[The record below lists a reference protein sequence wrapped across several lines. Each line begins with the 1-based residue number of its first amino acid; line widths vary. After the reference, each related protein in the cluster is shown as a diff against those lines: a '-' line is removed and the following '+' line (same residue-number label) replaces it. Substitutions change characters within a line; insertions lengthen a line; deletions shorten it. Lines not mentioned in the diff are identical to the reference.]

1 MTSEVSHPSCPIS
14 NYPTFQ
20 TVDTFLL
27 LAREPACLPY
37 LFLISSNIFPCFPET
52 KFASFFQRS
61 CGLVFLLTLL
71 EFSLTEFLR
80 AFFWCIFLLGLR
92 KKDTGKKAGEKCS
105 PKLSQKYPSRENAI
119 LATQI
124 PPSEKS
130 NDSYKFVSLCASSG
144 RQYFKFDLS
153 LSFLLIS
160 FFEILNKTFVK

>member
-1 MTSEVSHPSCPIS
+1 MKSHIQAVRYQITPHSRRSIHFCYLHENP
-14 NYPTFQ
+14 PVCHTC
-20 TVDTFLL
+20 FLYHQIFSRVFPRLNL
-27 LAREPACLPY
+27 LH
-37 LFLISSNIFPCFPET
+37 
-52 KFASFFQRS
+52 
-61 CGLVFLLTLL
+61 
-71 EFSLTEFLR
+71 LTEFLR